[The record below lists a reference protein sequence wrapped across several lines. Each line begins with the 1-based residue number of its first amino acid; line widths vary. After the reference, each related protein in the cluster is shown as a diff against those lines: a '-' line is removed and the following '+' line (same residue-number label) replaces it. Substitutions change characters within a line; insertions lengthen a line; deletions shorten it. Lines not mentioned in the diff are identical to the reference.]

1 MTKNLIFDKIL
12 LISKKEIYKNIKQF
26 KKALLSFV
34 LIVCAVFL
42 CACGSTPP
50 PVAQIDTLAS
60 VNTSGTYTESSIS
73 ELNPYLT
80 DGDPAYIGNTS
91 TGYHMSQKYTTNGQT
106 IMSAN
111 FLFKVTDG
119 TVTEMARKMSMDIVY
134 GPMTMTVKTL
144 EYLKNDTYYNQEG
157 DVKYFIDNQND
168 DWDEII
174 GSELAFDFTE
184 TLLEDPDSGISTLL
198 LNPNLT
204 VTKAVEGTTIKFKAT
219 TTTTILD
226 EGDLDGD
233 GDTTEEISSETET
246 VVLVVKNGKFDGIK
260 YVYEYTEEGISE
272 KIEINMVSFTGNIE
286 FPSSFSGYVAY
297 DPAIHNPSM
306 G

>member
-1 MTKNLIFDKIL
+1 M
-12 LISKKEIYKNIKQF
+12 KQF

-80 DGDPAYIGNTS
+80 DGDPAYVGNTS

-106 IMSAN
+106 FMSAN

-119 TVTEMARKMSMDIVY
+119 TVTEMARKMSMNIS
-134 GPMTMTVKTL
+134 GGITITMNTM
-144 EYLKNDTYYNQEG
+144 EYLKNNTYYSQQG
-157 DVKYFIDNQND
+157 DQKFFLNNENLNWD
-168 DWDEII
+168 DVI
-174 GSELAFDFTE
+174 GSELEFNFEAVVE
-184 TLLEDPDSGISTLL
+184 ENVGGMLL
-198 LNPNLT
+198 LPDLT

-219 TTTTILD
+219 ATTTVLD
-226 EGDLDGD
+226 ESDIDGD

-286 FPSSFSGYVAY
+286 FPSSFSGYVPY
-297 DPAIHNPSM
+297 DPAVHDSPF
-306 G
+306 GA

>member
-1 MTKNLIFDKIL
+1 
-12 LISKKEIYKNIKQF
+12 
-26 KKALLSFV
+26 
-34 LIVCAVFL
+34 
-42 CACGSTPP
+42 
-50 PVAQIDTLAS
+50 
-60 VNTSGTYTESSIS
+60 
-73 ELNPYLT
+73 
-80 DGDPAYIGNTS
+80 
-91 TGYHMSQKYTTNGQT
+91 MSQKYTTNGQT